1 MYWLR
6 LCTYLHVN
14 CNMHVSMQVRTMIQ
28 CIDKRSHNYIICK
41 YDYLNVTPRAKA
53 AQGH

>member
-6 LCTYLHVN
+6 LRTYLGVT
-14 CNMHVSMQVRTMIQ
+14 CNMRVSTQVQTTIL
-28 CIDKRSHNYIICK
+28 CLDKRSHNYILCE